1 MSTALPRLSSNS
13 FWRADE
19 MVEEEEEVEMSVL
32 VLVEVVVVVESARRG
47 CLCTNSLSAGRA
59 RRKVCASTRFRIRLD
74 NMAGALVLVLGVK
87 ASGGEELAAEE
98 RRARAVIT
106 EVVRSCIFLFL
117 FLLFAFVLVSVLF
130 IQFNTRCYRC
140 FQLILLIEILW
151 WVLWLCLLGWLWCYE
166 SRGSRH
172 ELASC
177 RRMLSI
183 FFALVV
189 LSSLLLTGFCCSFVP
204 LKQIQSTAEFV

>member
-19 MVEEEEEVEMSVL
+19 MVDEEEVEMSVL

-117 FLLFAFVLVSVLF
+117 FLLFAFVLVS
-130 IQFNTRCYRC
+130 
-140 FQLILLIEILW
+140 
-151 WVLWLCLLGWLWCYE
+151 
-166 SRGSRH
+166 
-172 ELASC
+172 
-177 RRMLSI
+177 
-183 FFALVV
+183 
-189 LSSLLLTGFCCSFVP
+189 CSFYP
-204 LKQIQSTAEFV
+204 I